1 MFSVSLLVCLFVCS
15 RICSTRIA
23 VITPHI
29 YKHKLRCFAP
39 TFVRQRVFILLRHPK
54 HVRRA
59 QPERIRVD
67 AQPNFAGF
75 APQHHHDQAVLPAVL
90 AVLSTLRRDHELPCN
105 EKILRFERGAACD
118 GRSVGV
124 ERNEGQIGV
133 VADELDLAFVG
144 RNEARI
150 GERRFGY
157 DFVVEKDL
165 AILGNNVLRVRENGG
180 EAHLRGGERRRGV
193 IDGEGNLGLGG
204 IGWMWG

>member
-1 MFSVSLLVCLFVCS
+1 M
-15 RICSTRIA
+15 ICSTRTA

-59 QPERIRVD
+59 QPERVRVD
-67 AQPNFAGF
+67 SQPNFAGF
-75 APQHHHDQAVLPAVL
+75 APQHHHDQAILPAVL
-90 AVLSTLRRDHELPCN
+90 AVLSALRGNHELPCN
-105 EKILRFERGAACD
+105 EKVLCFERGAACD

-124 ERNEGQIGV
+124 ERNERQIGV
-133 VADELDLAFVG
+133 VAHELDLAFIG

-150 GERRFGY
+150 GERGFGN

-165 AILGNNVLRVRENGG
+165 TILGNNVLRVSKNEEEDKN
-180 EAHLRGGERRRGV
+180 LRGRKRR
-193 IDGEGNLGLGG
+193 
-204 IGWMWG
+204 